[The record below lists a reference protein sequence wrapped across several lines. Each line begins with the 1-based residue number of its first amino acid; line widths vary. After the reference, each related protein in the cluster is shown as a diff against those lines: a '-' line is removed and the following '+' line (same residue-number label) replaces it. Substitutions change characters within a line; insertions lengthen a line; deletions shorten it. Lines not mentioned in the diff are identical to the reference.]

1 MRSRRF
7 CGAERLPL
15 RPAAGRRRPALRR
28 KGPQMREPGQICLG
42 DSVQMRKPHACGAN
56 EWTIVR
62 TGIDIRIR
70 CNQCGRTILMPRP
83 QFVKAAKKLLSPEES
98 AHNRQETV
106 HDDAG

>member
-1 MRSRRF
+1 
-7 CGAERLPL
+7 
-15 RPAAGRRRPALRR
+15 
-28 KGPQMREPGQICLG
+28 MREPGQIRLG

-83 QFVKAAKKLLSPEES
+83 QFVRAARKLFSREER
-98 AHNRQETV
+98 ADNREGTGP
-106 HDDAG
+106 DDGD